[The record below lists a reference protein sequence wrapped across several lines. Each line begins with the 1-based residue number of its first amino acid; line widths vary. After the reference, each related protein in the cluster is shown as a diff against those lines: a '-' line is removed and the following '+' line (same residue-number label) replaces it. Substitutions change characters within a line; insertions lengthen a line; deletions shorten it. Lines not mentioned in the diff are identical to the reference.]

1 MISMFVNLPWNKSKA
16 QRLRIKIVD
25 KYMEKKVFLNF
36 FDKKK
41 RVWKEWN
48 ICFPFFLN

>member
-41 RVWKEWN
+41 GSEKNETFVSLS
-48 ICFPFFLN
+48 F